1 MLLALPSTTGCLPRA
16 PLDPHSEHHVLAVL
30 GCRLRISK
38 DVSWFLNC
46 LGTGT
51 SMCKMHQCS
60 RFALRDSGTSLEHRL
75 GRKGLPDFLLNF
87 GRSLDQRWLFSNLQ
101 CSGFELRKSR
111 SIHKPIEPE
120 NRAREA
126 DQRHAEI
133 PASTD
138 QMHKGPRQR
147 CSVLFGLAWCLSQVC
162 LVAKPGI
169 WISSDG

>member
-111 SIHKPIEPE
+111 SIHKPTEPE
-120 NRAREA
+120 TEQEKRISAMRKFQPRLTKCTRGLGKGARY
-126 DQRHAEI
+126 
-133 PASTD
+133 
-138 QMHKGPRQR
+138 
-147 CSVLFGLAWCLSQVC
+147 CSG
-162 LVAKPGI
+162 
-169 WISSDG
+169 